1 VIGLET
7 VLAHGESQ
15 DDAAQKTQRA
25 YARLAGLMYLTVLGF
40 DIVDLLIESA
50 IKGKGGFVEVAHH
63 IQVSEELYRIGL
75 VCGLIG
81 TMTTVLLAVGL
92 YVTVR
97 PVDANLAL
105 TALLFRI
112 VETAIGGVGA
122 VSAFATLQV
131 YLAANHSN
139 ALDANQL
146 AALVDITSG
155 GSGFA
160 VPAIFFC
167 VGSTIFF
174 YLFLRSR
181 YIPKILAA
189 WGVFASV
196 LYLLVFVVSL
206 IAPQASSILLAIG
219 SFPILIAELSTGL
232 WLLIRGIRT
241 AR

>member
-1 VIGLET
+1 MGQTGLQNH
-7 VLAHGESQ
+7 AGQH
-15 DDAAQKTQRA
+15 AQRA
-25 YARLAGLMYLTVLGF
+25 YARLAGLMYLVVLGF
-40 DIVDLLIESA
+40 AITDLWIESA
-50 IKGKGGFVEVAHH
+50 IKGGGSFIDAAHH
-63 IQVSEELYRIGL
+63 IQAAEGLYRIGL
-75 VCGLIG
+75 LCGLIG

-105 TALLFRI
+105 TALVFRI

-122 VSAFATLQV
+122 VSAFANLQV

-139 ALDANQL
+139 ALDASQL
-146 AALVDITSG
+146 AALVDLTSG
-155 GSGFA
+155 GSGFSI
-160 VPAIFFC
+160 PAIFFC

-174 YLFLRSR
+174 YLFLRSK
-181 YIPKILAA
+181 YIPKILAE

-206 IAPQASSILLAIG
+206 IAPQASGTLIAIG
-219 SFPILIAELSTGL
+219 SIPILIAELTTGL

-241 AR
+241 A